1 MAACRL
7 ANAQR
12 YLATCAVGLSGVIF
26 GLIVIDNGASGAH
39 TRSVLGLF
47 SVPAKF
53 YPWVL
58 LGLWQLLMPG
68 VSFLGHLGGV
78 LGGQA
83 YVLGWMRWVVPSAAA
98 FQAR

>member
-1 MAACRL
+1 MANLLQHAFCSAGCKHPTEALAFRGRHTCLKRSKAQLYLFCTSTDLAACRL

-47 SVPAKF
+47 SVPA
-53 YPWVL
+53 
-58 LGLWQLLMPG
+58 
-68 VSFLGHLGGV
+68 
-78 LGGQA
+78 
-83 YVLGWMRWVVPSAAA
+83 RWP
-98 FQAR
+98 